1 MYEGMLNQLSHLEV
15 WILDFWRCYD
25 MLLEGEQVARR
36 ISAAPVPKGRVIV
49 KVLA

>member
-1 MYEGMLNQLSHLEV
+1 MHRGSSRGGSDV
-15 WILDFWRCYD
+15 CTAA
-25 MLLEGEQVARR
+25 LLIERGLRVKEGEQVVRR